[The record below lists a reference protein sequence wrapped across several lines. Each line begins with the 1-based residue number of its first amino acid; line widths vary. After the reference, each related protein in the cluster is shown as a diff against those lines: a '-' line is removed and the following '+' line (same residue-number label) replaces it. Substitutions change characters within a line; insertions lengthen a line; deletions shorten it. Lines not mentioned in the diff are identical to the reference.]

1 MNFFFGLPS
10 VVVASR
16 LSPVAA
22 SGGCSSFL
30 IAVASPVAEPW
41 LESAGSVVVVLG
53 LSCSVA
59 CGTFMD
65 Q

>member
-1 MNFFFGLPS
+1 MLVINEFFFL
-10 VVVASR
+10 AALRR

-53 LSCSVA
+53 LSCSTA
-59 CGTFMD
+59 
-65 Q
+65 